1 MEDKKTTGM
10 LLMNEF
16 FVLLTNYNLLCF
28 TDFVLIPDDKF
39 TMGWVMIGVTIV
51 NIAIN
56 LLGMAVS

>member
-1 MEDKKTTGM
+1 
-10 LLMNEF
+10 MNEF